1 MATEADQAEI
11 RGIGHSVKRKEDG
24 RLIQGKGTFIDDMQ
38 LPGMLYMSILRS
50 PFAHA
55 TINGIDTSRAAAV
68 PGVIAVVTGEL
79 MAQHNLAWMPTMS
92 GDTQAVLATDKVRFQ
107 GQEVAAVIAEDPY
120 IAKDAVELIDVDYDA
135 LGVVVSPQ
143 QSLASDA
150 PVIRDEKEG
159 QADNHIYHWESGDA
173 DATDRAFAQADRFGS
188 LDTFYPRSHP
198 APLETCGCIA
208 DVNGATG
215 QTTIYMTSQAPHAIR
230 TVFALVTG
238 LPEENIRIVSPDLGG
253 GFGNKVP
260 VYPGYVVA
268 TAASLLLGRP
278 VKWIEDRSENL
289 ISTGFA
295 RDFHMHGE
303 LALKDD
309 GTMLGLRTSLLAD
322 EGAFHADAQ
331 PSKLKVGLYH
341 VVTGSYDMLA
351 AHVAADGYYTNKAPG
366 GVAYRCS
373 FRVTEA
379 SYMIERLV
387 QNAAY
392 ELGMDPA
399 DLRKKNFIR
408 PEQFPYETPTGL
420 VYDSGDYRGAMDLAL
435 ETIGYDELRK
445 EQAQKRADG
454 KLWGVGI
461 ASFTEAVGAGP
472 HKDYDILGLKMNDGA
487 ELRIHPTGKG
497 ILKISSITQGQGHE
511 TTFAQIVAEEIGIQ
525 PEDIKVQHGD
535 TDNTPYGLGTYAS
548 RSTPTVGA
556 ATAMVSR
563 RVIEKARKIA
573 AHLLEVS
580 EEDVE
585 FTRPT
590 FTVRGAPDKA
600 VTIQDV
606 AFAAYTNFPDGMESG
621 LEAAFYYDPPN
632 LTFPFGTYAVA
643 VEVDPET
650 GVWDVKRMV
659 AVDDCGVRINPMIVE
674 GQIHGGLTEGYA
686 IAAMQQITFDE
697 AGNCIGSNFMDYLL
711 PTAMETP
718 RFELGETVTPSPH
731 HPIGAKGV
739 GESATVGSPAAY
751 VNAVIDAL
759 WPLGV
764 RNIDMPLTS
773 AKVWEAIEA
782 AKAGASA

>member
-1 MATEADQAEI
+1 MATEADEI
-11 RGIGHSVKRKEDG
+11 RGIGHSVRRVEDD
-24 RLIQGKGTFIDDMQ
+24 RLIRGAGTFIDDIK
-38 LPGMLYMSILRS
+38 LPRMLHMAILRS

-55 TINGIDTSRAAAV
+55 KINGIDASRAQAL

-92 GDTQAVLATDKVRFQ
+92 GDTQAVLVTDKVRFQ

-120 IAKDAVELIDVDYDA
+120 VAKDALELIDVDYEPF
-135 LGVVVSPQ
+135 GVVVSPQ
-143 QSLASDA
+143 QAMAPDA

-159 QADNHIYHWESGDA
+159 QSDNHIYHWEAGDKEATDKAFADA
-173 DATDRAFAQADRFGS
+173 DLVVS
-188 LDTFYPRSHP
+188 LDTHYPRSHP
-198 APLETCGCIA
+198 APLETCGCVA
-208 DVNGATG
+208 DVNPATG
-215 QTTIYMTSQAPHAIR
+215 QATIYMTSQAPHAIR

-238 LPEENIRIVSPDLGG
+238 LPEEKIRIVSPDLGG

-278 VKWIEDRSENL
+278 VKWIEDRTENL

-303 LALKDD
+303 MALNKD

-331 PSKLKVGLYH
+331 PSKFKVGLFH
-341 VVTGSYDMLA
+341 VVSGSYDFPS

-392 ELGMDPA
+392 EVGMDPA
-399 DLRKKNFIR
+399 DFRSKNFV
-408 PEQFPYETPTGL
+408 EKDQFPYKSATGFE
-420 VYDSGDYRGAMDLAL
+420 YDSGDYQGAMDLAKQM
-435 ETIGYDELRK
+435 IGYDDLRK
-445 EQAQKRADG
+445 EQEQARADG
-454 KLWGVGI
+454 KLYGI
-461 ASFTEAVGAGP
+461 GLASFTEVVGAGP

-487 ELRIHPTGKG
+487 ELRIHPTGKA
-497 ILKISSITQGQGHE
+497 ILKISSKTQGQGHE
-511 TTFAQIVAEEIGIQ
+511 TTFAQIVASELGIQ
-525 PEDIKVQHGD
+525 PEDIKVMHGD

-563 RVIEKARKIA
+563 RIREKATKLA

-580 EEDVE
+580 EDDIEYE
-585 FTRPT
+585 AGKFW
-590 FTVRGAPDKA
+590 VRGAPDNAK
-600 VTIQDV
+600 TIQDV

-621 LEAAFYYDPPN
+621 LEGVYYYDPPN
-632 LTFPFGTYAVA
+632 LTFPFGTYIVA
-643 VEVDPET
+643 VEVDADT
-650 GVWDVKRMV
+650 GVWKVRRMI
-659 AVDDCGVRINPMIVE
+659 AVDDCGIRINPMIVE
-674 GQIHGGLTEGYA
+674 GQIQGGLTEGFGT
-686 IAAMQQITFDE
+686 AAMELITFDE
-697 AGNCIGSNFMDYLL
+697 SGNCIGSNFTDYLL
-711 PTAMETP
+711 PTAWETP
-718 RFELGETVTPSPH
+718 KFELGSTVTPSPH

-739 GESATVGSPAAY
+739 GESATVGSPAAF

-773 AKVWEAIEA
+773 AKVWEAIQA
-782 AKAGASA
+782 AGGSGGS